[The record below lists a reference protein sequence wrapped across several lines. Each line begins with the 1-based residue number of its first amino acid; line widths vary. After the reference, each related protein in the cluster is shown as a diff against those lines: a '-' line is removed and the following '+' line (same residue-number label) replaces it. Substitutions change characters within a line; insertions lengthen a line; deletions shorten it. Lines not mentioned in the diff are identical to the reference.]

1 MRSRSSSVP
10 STEKRRNF
18 SQPSARMVAECR
30 KLLMTIGRI
39 AFSSKLPWLP
49 ANATAV
55 SSPIT
60 WIAIITIASHWV
72 GFTLPGMIDEPGSF
86 CGSFSSPRPQRRPRP
101 HHSVQRALSHELVG
115 RGDEGL
121 VGQLGDLGRNL
132 LREALR
138 RVEAGAH
145 GGAS

>member
-1 MRSRSSSVP
+1 
-10 STEKRRNF
+10 
-18 SQPSARMVAECR
+18 MVAECR
-30 KLLMTIGRI
+30 KLLMMTGRI

-86 CGSFSSPRPQRRPRP
+86 CGSCNSERPQRGPDASQRMSFAIFISATAAPRDAADARTMASSEP
-101 HHSVQRALSHELVG
+101 WAMNLLGAVTKGLPVQPG
-115 RGDEGL
+115 NPGGD
-121 VGQLGDLGRNL
+121 L
-132 LREALR
+132 LRE
-138 RVEAGAH
+138 
-145 GGAS
+145 